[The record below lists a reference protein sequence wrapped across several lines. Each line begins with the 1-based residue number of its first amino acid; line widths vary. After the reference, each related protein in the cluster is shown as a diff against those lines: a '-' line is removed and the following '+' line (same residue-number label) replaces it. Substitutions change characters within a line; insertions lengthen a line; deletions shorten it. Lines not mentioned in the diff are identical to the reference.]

1 MDAQYTL
8 NRMRCAPSR
17 IHDFARAQVGRS
29 CTHRSLS
36 VRTITTACPFV
47 AFSDVDAH
55 EAMQKAPL
63 RRAKNPQLLNLLV
76 YKSINYYSVL
86 SLAVKKMPTLSRVRP
101 SSPRGS
107 VSNAISSICGLHS
120 TQRALHLSISE
131 VIQGW
136 IESCHTGLGTQD
148 PSSAY
153 KRLCPP

>member
-1 MDAQYTL
+1 MLSAWYYSRSLSNTRNFVTPARAPAFDRLNLLDRFPSRVSSLGLTRLFVKLASPFMDAQYTL

-76 YKSINYYSVL
+76 YKSINIIPHL
-86 SLAVKKMPTLSRVRP
+86 
-101 SSPRGS
+101 
-107 VSNAISSICGLHS
+107 VS
-120 TQRALHLSISE
+120 Q
-131 VIQGW
+131 
-136 IESCHTGLGTQD
+136 
-148 PSSAY
+148 
-153 KRLCPP
+153 